1 MLGAQRWGASEH
13 ACTHASLIPRQYL
26 EPVTTVTTIDIAF
39 YAWKDS
45 NFKARFLSF
54 FFVAFVLLFRYP
66 IFVLFFLLVLFYLYF
81 FFFDIHINSYQHF
94 SIQPRPRGFSLKTF
108 FQGKALGTR
117 LIAIR
122 TRFRTRHPQ
131 VSSTTFT
138 DTIARWDSKRQKLF

>member
-1 MLGAQRWGASEH
+1 MLGAQIWGASEH

-26 EPVTTVTTIDIAF
+26 EAVTTMAAIDIAF
-39 YAWKDS
+39 YAWRDS

-54 FFVAFVLLFRYP
+54 FFVVFVLLSRLP
-66 IFVLFFLLVLFYLYF
+66 IFVLFLLLMLFYLYF
-81 FFFDIHINSYQHF
+81 FFYIHINSYQHF
-94 SIQPRPRGFSLKTF
+94 SIQPRLQGFSRKNF

-117 LIAIR
+117 LFAIR

-131 VSSTTFT
+131 VSGTTFT